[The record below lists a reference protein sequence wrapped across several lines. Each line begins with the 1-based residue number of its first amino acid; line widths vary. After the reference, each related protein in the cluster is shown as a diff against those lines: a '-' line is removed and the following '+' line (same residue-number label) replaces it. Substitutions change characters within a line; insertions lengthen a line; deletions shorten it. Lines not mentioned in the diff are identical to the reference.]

1 MSGAGVFMELGGV
14 MLLIRKLPGSGWP
27 LTFCGYFGN
36 AEWFFQLDLATG
48 RWLVTSLCYLAHS
61 YAFGTVDFPR
71 VFSRNLSWPC
81 NCSHLQLGVAHWLM
95 PFYTFII
102 CLFMFRFSAKWS
114 GLCFFRSLVVNNGR
128 GYRGASLEQTQYSIH
143 IIYIYIL
150 CIYIYIYILCIYVFI
165 YIHIMYICIYIH
177 IMYICIYIHIMYIHI
192 YTCLWI
198 AY

>member
-114 GLCFFRSLVVNNGR
+114 GLCFFRSVVVNNGR
-128 GYRGASLEQTQYSIH
+128 GYRGASLEQTQYSI
-143 IIYIYIL
+143 YIYMFMDSL
-150 CIYIYIYILCIYVFI
+150 LDMVGSLLRFF
-165 YIHIMYICIYIH
+165 
-177 IMYICIYIHIMYIHI
+177 
-192 YTCLWI
+192 L
-198 AY
+198 